1 MSDGARVTI
10 RELAAARGRKP
21 EQLEAE
27 AAELGLLVKPDRAG
41 RRSLS
46 VADARGL
53 TTGEVRRLL
62 EHNRAWE
69 QHHRDTNDGSK
80 DGTGVSPKPPGRCR
94 RGQAPEGR
102 GASPR
107 RPGMPPSKPDG
118 RTRSISELVDLVESR
133 GRDAAIRIAVGGVEQ
148 RNRGRHLVEARRRLV
163 EYYES
168 TP

>member
-69 QHHRDTNDGSK
+69 QHQRDTNDGSK
-80 DGTGVSPKPPGRCR
+80 AAAGLSPKPPG
-94 RGQAPEGR
+94 GAGEGR
-102 GASPR
+102 HPTGGGASPR
-107 RPGMPPSKPDG
+107 R
-118 RTRSISELVDLVESR
+118 R
-133 GRDAAIRIAVGGVEQ
+133 GDAA
-148 RNRGRHLVEARRRLV
+148 VEAGRQYEKHNPRPSFGDGVYSVNLEYV
-163 EYYES
+163 EEVS
-168 TP
+168 A